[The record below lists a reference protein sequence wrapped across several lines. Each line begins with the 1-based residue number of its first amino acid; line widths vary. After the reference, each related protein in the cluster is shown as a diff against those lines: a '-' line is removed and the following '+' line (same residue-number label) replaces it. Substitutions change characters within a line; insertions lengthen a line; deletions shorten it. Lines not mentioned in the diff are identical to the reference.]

1 MLLRQPLKTC
11 ADVVELIDF
20 IEYRFKNHGLTA
32 LSLRNL
38 RWEDFRWTGLGQK
51 T

>member
-1 MLLRQPLKTC
+1 MLLRQILKTR

-20 IEYRFKNHGLTA
+20 IQDRFKSHEYTA
-32 LSLRNL
+32 FRQKPKV
-38 RWEDFRWTGLGQK
+38 WENFRWTGLGQK